1 MCIRTSVCTQTGSYV
16 YTYQFLL
23 RLTQICA
30 HDCTE
35 SDACLHVSDE
45 SGYTFAQFNGSE
57 WPTCMNTSVCTQ
69 SGSDVYTTSVGL
81 EWLMHACICVESGS
95 HVCIHSVGQNDVARM
110 Y

>member
-1 MCIRTSVCTQTGSYV
+1 MIALRVMHV
-16 YTYQFLL
+16 YMSLMRVVT
-23 RLTQICA
+23 RLHT
-30 HDCTE
+30 
-35 SDACLHVSDE
+35 
-45 SGYTFAQFNGSE
+45 FNGSE

-69 SGSDVYTTSVGL
+69 SGSDVYTTSVGP